1 MKILCTTREDRLY
14 KLAEDIDEFYYGFDT
29 YNYMDDIESR
39 EQNIK
44 DIYTLLL
51 KNDMEDC
58 ILDLENIVEE
68 CPEDADEAQALIER
82 IKNA

>member
-1 MKILCTTREDRLY
+1 MKILCTTREDRLF

-39 EQNIK
+39 EQNVK

-51 KNDMEDC
+51 K
-58 ILDLENIVEE
+58 
-68 CPEDADEAQALIER
+68 
-82 IKNA
+82 K